1 MHGLSRW
8 RVTSGIREEDARAG
22 QESLTVGS
30 WRPTISEVHGLA
42 PHGQAVRSI
51 SLSGE
56 FRRGTKV
63 TRNMRV
69 LFVGD
74 IVGSPGRQIVRDRLA
89 DTVAQRRVD
98 LVIANGENS
107 ASGFGITPRL
117 AEELLN
123 LGIAVI
129 SGGNHSWDRKEILEF
144 LPHEPRL
151 LRPANFPEGNPG
163 SGLYVGAA
171 KNGVKFA
178 VLNLQGRVFMTPI
191 DDPFRKADSEL
202 ARIPEDVAFVLVDM
216 HAEASSEKLAMGW
229 YLDGRVSAV
238 VGTHTHVATADEH
251 VFPEGTAYIT
261 DVGMTGPHGGVIGM
275 DRNGIIAKFL
285 NGLPARFDVASGDVQ
300 MNCVLIETDDEGPRN
315 AAGRL
320 RARSIERLR
329 LRVD

>member
-1 MHGLSRW
+1 
-8 RVTSGIREEDARAG
+8 
-22 QESLTVGS
+22 
-30 WRPTISEVHGLA
+30 
-42 PHGQAVRSI
+42 
-51 SLSGE
+51 
-56 FRRGTKV
+56 
-63 TRNMRV
+63 MRV

-74 IVGSPGRQIVRDRLA
+74 IVGSPGRQIVRDRLS
-89 DTVAQRRVD
+89 DIVAQRQID

-144 LPHEPRL
+144 LQHEPRL

-163 SGLYVGAA
+163 SGLYIGTA

-191 DDPFRKADSEL
+191 DDPFRKAESEL
-202 ARIPEDVAFVLVDM
+202 GRIPEDVAFVLVDM

-285 NGLPARFDVASGDVQ
+285 NGLPARFEVASGDVQ
-300 MNCVLIETDDEGPRN
+300 MNCVLIETDDEAPRN
-315 AAGRL
+315 SRGRL

-329 LRVD
+329 LRID